1 MNSIKKI
8 LIFSLIA
15 FFSVTAYAKDK
26 YVLKFAT
33 IAPEGTTWMNIMK
46 EMSDDIEKTSDGKL
60 KLRFYPGGVMGDEVD
75 VLRKMRINQI
85 HGAGFSG
92 VGLGEIVPDVRVLDL
107 PFLFRDYNEVD
118 YVHNQLLDKF
128 LADFDKKG
136 YILMG
141 WAEVGFV
148 HLFSKSEIKNMADLR
163 QVKLWAWQS
172 DPIAKN
178 VFSSMKIS
186 TIPLAVTDVLTS
198 LQVGII
204 DTVYSPPL
212 GALALQWYTRVK
224 HMCSFP
230 LTHSSGAVLV
240 SKKFYDKLPPDLQ
253 IILKEKFSRY
263 LSKLIVEGRKDN
275 LSAVETLKK
284 NGIKVT
290 QLSDGEKKNMMSESA
305 TVSKELAGKLYSE
318 DIYKKVLNLIKSV
331 RKKNDN

>member
-1 MNSIKKI
+1 MNLIKLFLLFI
-8 LIFSLIA
+8 LIS
-15 FFSVTAYAKDK
+15 FFSVTANAKD

-33 IAPEGTTWMNIMK
+33 IAPEGTTWMNIMN
-46 EMSDDIEKTSDGKL
+46 EMNDDIKETSNGRL
-60 KLRFYPGGVMGDEVD
+60 KLRFYPGGIMGDEVD

-92 VGLGEIVPDVRVLDL
+92 VGMGEIVPNVRVLDL

-128 LADFDKKG
+128 SADFDKKG
-136 YILMG
+136 YVLMG
-141 WAEVGFV
+141 WSEVGFV
-148 HLFSKSEIKNMADLR
+148 NLFSKSEIKDMAGLR

-172 DPIAKN
+172 DPIAKS
-178 VFSSMKIS
+178 VFSLMKIS

-230 LTHSSGAVLV
+230 LTHSSGSVLV
-240 SKKFYDKLPPDLQ
+240 SKRFYDKLPTDLQ
-253 IILKEKFSRY
+253 LILKEKFEQY
-263 LSKLIVEGRKDN
+263 LARLIVEGRKDN
-275 LSAVETLKK
+275 LSAVDTLKK

-290 QLSDGEKKNMMSESA
+290 QLSDDEKKNMMAESA
-305 TVSKELAGKLYSE
+305 TVSKDLAGKLYSE
-318 DIYKKVLNLIKSV
+318 KIYNDVLNLIESA
-331 RKKNDN
+331 RKEHDN

>member
-1 MNSIKKI
+1 MNSIRFF
-8 LIFSLIA
+8 LLFALIA
-15 FFSVTAYAKDK
+15 FFSVTANAKD

-33 IAPEGTTWMNIMK
+33 IAPEGTTWMNIMN
-46 EMSDDIEKTSDGKL
+46 EMNDDIKETSGGRL

-107 PFLFRDYNEVD
+107 PFLFRNYNEVD
-118 YVHNQLLDKF
+118 YVHNRLLDKF
-128 LADFDKKG
+128 SADYNKKG

-141 WAEVGFV
+141 WSEVGFV
-148 HLFSKSEIKNMADLR
+148 NLFSKSEIKNMPDLK

-172 DPIAKN
+172 DPIAKS
-178 VFSSMKIS
+178 VFSLMKIS

-204 DTVYSPPL
+204 DTVYAPPL

-253 IILKEKFSRY
+253 VILKEKFDQY
-263 LSKLIVEGRKDN
+263 LSRLIVEGRKDN
-275 LSAVETLKK
+275 LSAVDTLKK

-290 QLSDGEKKNMMSESA
+290 QLSDDEKKNMMAESA
-305 TVSKELAGKLYSE
+305 TVSKDLAGKLYSE
-318 DIYKKVLNLIKSV
+318 KIYNDVLNLIESA
-331 RKKNDN
+331 RKKHDK